1 MYTGSAWDDAAFTL
15 GSALTSVVG
24 DTTPQLGGNL
34 DLNSNNITGTGN
46 ISTTGTVN
54 GRNLTT
60 DGNTLDAIPSTYLAL
75 SGGTLTNFLTL
86 HADPTASLH
95 AATKEYVDTIA
106 AAGLHYHDPV
116 RVEKEGNLS
125 VTYDNG
131 TNGVGATLTNAGT
144 QAALIIDGVTMVVGD
159 RVLVYEQADATQNG
173 VYTVTD
179 IGSGSTN
186 WILTR
191 ATDAD
196 SYGAS
201 DPTSFG
207 QGDAFFVLEGA
218 AGAGEL
224 YVMNTPGTITFG
236 TTNITFTQ
244 VASTAVYSAG
254 TNLSLDGTVF
264 NVSATPSFTSATV
277 GGSAVLAASNI
288 GSTVQA
294 YDAQLDD
301 VAGLTPTIS
310 YAIVGDG
317 TNFVSTNNS
326 SDAML
331 MPAGT
336 DGERPTGVNGMLRY
350 STTSNSFE
358 GYQDGAWA
366 AIGGGSDVGAPTL
379 SGSSSANEFSNT
391 TVTITDYDSN
401 LIYRVSVTGGSY
413 TRAGGTITW
422 TLPGVT
428 TDTIHYMTV
437 NAIDN
442 GVTSPD
448 AEWDIDVLNVPLTG
462 DTGIQITDFSSNTSN
477 TGWSV

>member
-1 MYTGSAWDDAAFTL
+1 
-15 GSALTSVVG
+15 
-24 DTTPQLGGNL
+24 
-34 DLNSNNITGTGN
+34 
-46 ISTTGTVN
+46 
-54 GRNLTT
+54 
-60 DGNTLDAIPSTYLAL
+60 
-75 SGGTLTNFLTL
+75 
-86 HADPTASLH
+86 
-95 AATKEYVDTIA
+95 
-106 AAGLHYHDPV
+106 
-116 RVEKEGNLS
+116 
-125 VTYDNG
+125 
-131 TNGVGATLTNAGT
+131 
-144 QAALIIDGVTMVVGD
+144 IIDGVTMVVGD
-159 RVLVYEQADATQNG
+159 RVLVYEQSDATQNG

-179 IGSGSTN
+179 IGSGSTD

-207 QGDAFFVLEGA
+207 QGDAFFVLEGG

-301 VAGLTPTIS
+301 VAGLTPTVS

-358 GYQDGAWA
+358 GYQDGAW
-366 AIGGGSDVGAPTL
+366 
-379 SGSSSANEFSNT
+379 
-391 TVTITDYDSN
+391 
-401 LIYRVSVTGGSY
+401 
-413 TRAGGTITW
+413 
-422 TLPGVT
+422 
-428 TDTIHYMTV
+428 
-437 NAIDN
+437 
-442 GVTSPD
+442 
-448 AEWDIDVLNVPLTG
+448 
-462 DTGIQITDFSSNTSN
+462 
-477 TGWSV
+477 